1 MYTVLRV
8 GLVLVLLAVLLL
20 LGINPFWATGLAV
33 VLALPISYLALD
45 GPRRRFSQELAE
57 RKAHPEKFESE
68 RQPGRADAAEED
80 ALLDELDTA
89 SPASAEAAETAEAS
103 AEQLPADGEQH
114 SEGERP

>member
-20 LGINPFWATGLAV
+20 LGINPFWATGIAV

-80 ALLDELDTA
+80 ALLDGLDAAQSAPGAQTD
-89 SPASAEAAETAEAS
+89 SGASADRL
-103 AEQLPADGEQH
+103 QPDGEQH
-114 SEGERP
+114 GEDERA